1 VSLLA
6 AAAALAVGLVVG
18 VVSGLTGIGG
28 ASFMIPFLYV
38 LYARDHVPVGEAT
51 VVAHATSLAVIV
63 PTAGRGILGYRRHH
77 LIQWRAALPLGL
89 VAGAAAA
96 ATAPFVPR
104 LPGHALRVGFGCFL
118 LLIAADLV
126 LRSPEER
133 PERAGRAH
141 AVGSA
146 LLGVPVGMLSAALG
160 IGGGVPATM
169 GMYYLLGIPFEALVP
184 TSLAVILFTASA
196 GAASYLLTASPAHVP
211 LPWLVGHVD
220 LGHALPLA
228 IGAVLTAP
236 VGIWLNRRMP
246 ALALRRVFGAFLA
259 LVGADLVVV
268 NAL

>member
-1 VSLLA
+1 ML
-6 AAAALAVGLVVG
+6 AAALAVGLVVG
-18 VVSGLTGIGG
+18 FVSGLTGIGG
-28 ASFMIPFLYV
+28 GVFMIPFLYL
-38 LYARDHVPVGEAT
+38 LYARFDVPVGEAT

-63 PTAGRGILGYRRHH
+63 PTAVRGIIGYRSHH
-77 LIQWRAALPLGL
+77 LIQWRAALPLAV
-89 VAGAAAA
+89 VAALAAA

-118 LLIAADLV
+118 LLIAADLIV
-126 LRSPEER
+126 RNPDASRGR
-133 PERAGRAH
+133 PGGRAH
-141 AVGSA
+141 VVGSA

-184 TSLAVILFTASA
+184 TSLAVILFTAGA
-196 GAASYLLTASPAHVP
+196 GTASYLLTSTATQVP
-211 LPWLVGHVD
+211 FPWVVGHVD

-236 VGIWLNRRMP
+236 AGIWLNRRLP
-246 ALALRRVFGAFLA
+246 ALTLRRVFGAFLA
-259 LVGADLVVV
+259 LVGVDLVVV

>member
-1 VSLLA
+1 VL

-28 ASFMIPFLYV
+28 ASFMIPFLYL
-38 LYARDHVPVGEAT
+38 LYARFAVPVGEAT

-63 PTAGRGILGYRRHH
+63 PTAVRGLVGYRRHH
-77 LIQWRAALPLGL
+77 LVQWKAALPLSI
-89 VAGAAAA
+89 VAALAAA
-96 ATAPFVPR
+96 ATAPFVVR

-118 LLIAADLV
+118 LVIAADLL
-126 LRSPEER
+126 LRR
-133 PERAGRAH
+133 PLAASAGPAPRAH
-141 AVGSA
+141 VVGSA
-146 LLGVPVGMLSAALG
+146 ALGAPVGMLSAALG

-169 GMYYLLGIPFEALVP
+169 GMYYLLGIPFDALVP

-196 GAASYLLTASPAHVP
+196 GTVSYLLTPTALN
-211 LPWLVGHVD
+211 LPFGWVVGHVD

-228 IGAVLTAP
+228 VGAVLTAP
-236 VGIWLNRRMP
+236 LGVRLNRRLP

-259 LVGADLVVV
+259 LLGADLVVL